1 MFNKS
6 TMQCAVV
13 VEKFHKSSSERI
25 QILGSHPSQDTSRA
39 GIQGL
44 DQKLPYLVSC
54 PPVITKMCKNPR
66 FLLVVRVTFFRHFL
80 ALKCK
85 LPNPQ
90 ESALR
95 CPNLT
100 PFVEAKGIIL
110 HISQQAGVHILTPAL
125 K

>member
-6 TMQCAVV
+6 TFQCAVA

-25 QILGSHPSQDTSRA
+25 QILGSHTLTGYVSRW
-39 GIQGL
+39 
-44 DQKLPYLVSC
+44 
-54 PPVITKMCKNPR
+54 NPR
-66 FLLVVRVTFFRHFL
+66 IGAETAIFGFVPTGYQKNVRESKISVHFPVR
-80 ALKCK
+80 KFK

-90 ESALR
+90 EGALR

-110 HISQQAGVHILTPAL
+110 HISQQAGVHILTQAL